1 MRKINK
7 KIEFKIAADGSSA
20 SGKTTGGKLIAKK
33 LKMKFLSSGALYRFC
48 ALKTLENKNT
58 YNVKFINKIANSIT
72 LKKLQ
77 NKKLYSPEVAKLSSI
92 IAKKPY
98 VRKALKG
105 FQKNFIKKSKLVVVE
120 GRDIGSK
127 IMPNADLKLFFT
139 CSTKEKA
146 KRRLKEFKSLNKK
159 ITLKQVE
166 KALIQRDK
174 EDTKRKIS
182 PLIMTKNAVL
192 VDTTK
197 LTIKQMEAK
206 LTNLV
211 KNSIKKN
218 MEIYK
223 DLSSPASQQFE
234 KLLNSQLSKNKIEE
248 GKIIEG
254 KITKITD
261 KYVFLFIPGLK
272 SEPVIDINEMKMIGM
287 QDKVVEGAE
296 VSVLLEKIEDKNGDV
311 VVSAQKAQKIK
322 GWYELEKAYEDNQ
335 SINGKITSKCK
346 GGVIVEHIETGS
358 LMFCPG
364 SQISDKPMKS
374 VDHLIGVEQKFAI
387 IKLDKVRGNACVSRR
402 QIVSSHK
409 KEDKAKII
417 EKFKVGDII
426 KDAVVKGYS
435 SFGCFFEVN
444 NEIDVLVHLQE
455 ISYSRVNHP
464 DEIFNIGEKH
474 DLKVISIDMEKLQ
487 IGCSIKQLSPDPF
500 EHISN
505 YEIGKPYKVKVVKIT
520 DYGCFCE
527 LEPGLSTLLHSSEIS
542 WTKKN
547 ISPKKLFKV
556 GDQIDCVITEIDKDK
571 RRVAISH
578 RLTNENPYT
587 TLENKYPVGSDI
599 DGVVT
604 SANEYALYVKLGDF
618 DIDGFLHSNDL
629 SYSGKPEDELKKH
642 KKGEKLKVRVL
653 EIKKEEQ
660 KVRVG
665 LKQLEKD
672 PFDFFKG
679 KKVNDIITVQV
690 VSSDSKGLMVKP
702 EGCDLEFLIKKSQIA
717 VSAADARPSRF
728 VGGERI
734 DSAIAEINFDKRKVN
749 LSIKLL
755 EELQNKEAVDKFSSP
770 LSGKNLP
777 FSSLSEKLDDKKKK
791 ETE

>member
-1 MRKINK
+1 
-7 KIEFKIAADGSSA
+7 
-20 SGKTTGGKLIAKK
+20 
-33 LKMKFLSSGALYRFC
+33 
-48 ALKTLENKNT
+48 
-58 YNVKFINKIANSIT
+58 
-72 LKKLQ
+72 
-77 NKKLYSPEVAKLSSI
+77 
-92 IAKKPY
+92 
-98 VRKALKG
+98 
-105 FQKNFIKKSKLVVVE
+105 
-120 GRDIGSK
+120 
-127 IMPNADLKLFFT
+127 
-139 CSTKEKA
+139 
-146 KRRLKEFKSLNKK
+146 
-159 ITLKQVE
+159 
-166 KALIQRDK
+166 
-174 EDTKRKIS
+174 
-182 PLIMTKNAVL
+182 
-192 VDTTK
+192 
-197 LTIKQMEAK
+197 
-206 LTNLV
+206 
-211 KNSIKKN
+211 

-223 DLSSPASQQFE
+223 DLSSPATQQFE

-254 KITKITD
+254 KVTKITD

-272 SEPVIDINEMKMIGM
+272 SEPVIDVNEMKMIGM
-287 QDKVVEGAE
+287 QDKVKEGATIP
-296 VSVLLEKIEDKNGDV
+296 VLLEKIEDKNGDV
-311 VVSAQKAQKIK
+311 IVSAHKAQKIK
-322 GWYELEKAYEDNQ
+322 GWYQLEKAYEDNE

-364 SQISDKPMKS
+364 SQISDKPLKNI
-374 VDHLIGVEQKFAI
+374 DHLIGVEQKFAI
-387 IKLDKVRGNACVSRR
+387 IKLDKVRGNACISRR
-402 QIVSSHK
+402 QIVSSNK

-417 EKFKVGDII
+417 EKFKVGDVI

-474 DLKVISIDMEKLQ
+474 DLKVISIDMDKLQ

-542 WTKKN
+542 WSKKT

-556 GDQIDCVITEIDKDK
+556 GDTIQCVITEIDKEK

-578 RLTNENPYT
+578 RLTTENPYT
-587 TLENKYPVGSDI
+587 TLENQYPVGSDI
-599 DGVVT
+599 DGIIS
-604 SANEYALYVKLGDF
+604 SANEYALYIKLGEF

-629 SYSGKPEDELKKH
+629 SYTGKPEDELKKY

-653 EIKKEEQ
+653 EIKKDEQ

-665 LKQLEKD
+665 LKQLVKD
-672 PFDFFKG
+672 PFDFFKD
-679 KKVNDIITVQV
+679 KKLNETITVQV
-690 VSSDSKGLMVKP
+690 LSSDSKGLMVKP
-702 EGCDLEFLIKKSQIA
+702 EGCELEFLIKKSQIA

-734 DSAIAEINFDKRKVN
+734 DAAIAELNFDKRKVS

-755 EELQNKEAVDKFSSP
+755 EELQNKEAVSQFSRP

-777 FSSLSEKLDDKKKK
+777 FSSLSEQLDDKKKK
-791 ETE
+791 KDSE